1 MNVESITSAIRQQVA
16 TVIVGQENLI
26 DHMLIALLSDGHI
39 LLEGVPGVAKTLS
52 ARLVA
57 RMLDC
62 SFSRI
67 QFTPDLMPAD
77 VIGTNVFDPRS
88 LEFTFKK
95 GPVFANIV
103 LGDEINRAP
112 AKTQSALFEAME
124 ERQVTIDGRANP
136 LPYPF
141 MVIATQNP
149 IEQEGTYRLPEAQ
162 LDRFLMKVVVTYPT
176 LYEEQEILLRQHANG
191 TTTKL
196 DHIGTQLTMQDLEML
211 RQEVKAVT
219 VERGI
224 VQYIAMITHATRQN
238 PSLDLGAS
246 PRASIG
252 ILNASKARAVLQGRS
267 FVIPDDVQSVA
278 KPVLRH
284 RIQVAAQHEIEGA
297 TPDQIISDIIRA
309 IEVPR

>member
-16 TVIVGQENLI
+16 TVIVGQENLV
-26 DHMLIALLSDGHI
+26 DHLLIALLSDGHI

-88 LEFTFKK
+88 LEFTFKR

-136 LPYPF
+136 LPNPF

-162 LDRFLMKVVVTYPT
+162 LDRFLMKIVVTYPT
-176 LYEEQEILLRQHANG
+176 LDEEQEILLRQHVNG

-196 DHIGTQLTMQDLEML
+196 DHITTQLTTQDLAML

-219 VERGI
+219 IEQGI

-278 KPVLRH
+278 TPVLRH